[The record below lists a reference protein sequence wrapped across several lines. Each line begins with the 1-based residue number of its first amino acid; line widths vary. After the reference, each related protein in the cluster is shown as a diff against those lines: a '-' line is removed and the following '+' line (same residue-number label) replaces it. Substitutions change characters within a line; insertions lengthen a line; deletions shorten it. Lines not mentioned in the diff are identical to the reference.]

1 MIFGEMKCPSTNC
14 TKVHTT
20 ANFKSIHGDVIA
32 AITIAGEIAI
42 VGPKYGT
49 TLVTAAILA
58 NTKLYFN
65 PITE

>member
-1 MIFGEMKCPSTNC
+1 MI
-14 TKVHTT
+14 
-20 ANFKSIHGDVIA
+20 I

-58 NTKLYFN
+58 NTKGYLRPIIEYQLIVIHLYRKKR
-65 PITE
+65 

>member
-1 MIFGEMKCPSTNC
+1 MDESFSVLPMIFGEMKCPSTNC

-49 TLVTAAILA
+49 TL
-58 NTKLYFN
+58 
-65 PITE
+65 